1 MDSNIKNE
9 EKMNLQLAF
18 DELEILE
25 TELTKLDDKYIKNKY
40 RRLALK
46 WHPDKNK
53 EICAKVKFQKIN
65 EAYEYLLN
73 ELYIINGQEK
83 SNASEDFVSSSCFN
97 DLKKYTDILNP
108 FISSIFNKDT
118 STVLQTDIFINAV
131 KEIVVNYETL
141 TLTYLKNIFE
151 KLDKP
156 ISIDIYQLLYK
167 YKDILYITNE
177 TLDLVSLII
186 KEKLQQDKQH
196 NRVVILKP
204 LLKDLLEHNIYKLY
218 VDDELYLVPLWHNE
232 LYFDKKDGSEIIVL
246 CQPKLPNNINID
258 EYNNIYYEYSINI
271 ESELPNLIKN
281 KKFVSLEIG
290 EKWFSIPLDKIH
302 LKEEQLYIFK
312 EQGIARILQKEDNNY
327 IYNITCKGDIII
339 KIKLV

>member
-1 MDSNIKNE
+1 MGSTE

-25 TELTKLDDKYIKNKY
+25 TELTKIDDKYIKNKY
-40 RRLALK
+40 HRLALK

-53 EICAKVKFQKIN
+53 ETYAKHKFQKIN
-65 EAYEYLLN
+65 EAYEYLTN
-73 ELYIINGQEK
+73 ELCIINSQDNSIG
-83 SNASEDFVSSSCFN
+83 SVDFVSSNNFK

-108 FISSIFNKDT
+108 FISSIFNKET
-118 STVLQTDIFINAV
+118 SFLHTDIFINAV

-141 TLTYLKNIFE
+141 TSTYLTTIFE
-151 KLDKP
+151 KLDKQ
-156 ISIDIYQLLYK
+156 ISVKIYQLLYK
-167 YKDILYITNE
+167 YKDILHITNE
-177 TLDLVSLII
+177 TLELVSLII
-186 KEKLQQDKQH
+186 KDKLQQGKEH

-232 LYFDKKDGSEIIVL
+232 LYFDAKDGSEIIVL

-258 EYNNIYYEYSINI
+258 EYNNIYYEYFIHV
-271 ESELPNLIKN
+271 ESELLNLIKN
-281 KKFVSLEIG
+281 KFVSLEIG
-290 EKWFSIPLDKIH
+290 EKWFYIPLDKIH

-312 EQGIARILQKEDNNY
+312 EQGIAKILQKGDHNF
-327 IYNITCKGDIII
+327 IYNIDVKGDIIV